1 MSDSVIDA
9 IRQVDPCPAEL
20 PPPPIEIVLR
30 RLRDEPVEAESPPSP
45 RRPRLGL
52 SAVAVS
58 SAVVAAVAVLAIV
71 LLAHADRPGS
81 PAAGGRHALGT
92 LGCRAQIEDG
102 VLPTW
107 ARTGFSDARP
117 RMPYALGGS
126 GRIAAILWGPLDSPP
141 AANVNN
147 KILWVSRVPVRP
159 GSDLKIQAQR
169 MDGTDRLGDPVTRT
183 VTGGPGPSI
192 INLPSPGCWRLT
204 LRWSGWTDHI
214 DLQYKPPA

>member
-9 IRQVDPCPAEL
+9 IRQVDPCPDEL
-20 PPPPIEIVLR
+20 PPPPIEIVRR
-30 RLRDEPVEAESPPSP
+30 RLRNEPVGAEPPASP
-45 RRPRLGL
+45 RRPRLGV
-52 SAVAVS
+52 SAVVLS
-58 SAVVAAVAVLAIV
+58 SAAVAAVAVLAIV
-71 LLAHADRPGS
+71 LLAHAHRAGS
-81 PAAGGRHALGT
+81 PAARGRAAVGMLV
-92 LGCRAQIEDG
+92 CRAQVEDG

-107 ARTGFSDARP
+107 ARTGFSEARP

-126 GRIAAILWGPLDSPP
+126 RRIAAILWGPLDSPP

-159 GSDLKIQAQR
+159 GSDLTIRAQR